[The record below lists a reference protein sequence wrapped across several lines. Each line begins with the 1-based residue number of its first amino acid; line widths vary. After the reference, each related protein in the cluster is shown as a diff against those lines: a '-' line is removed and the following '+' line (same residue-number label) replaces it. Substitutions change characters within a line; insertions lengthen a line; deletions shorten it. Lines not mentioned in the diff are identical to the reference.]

1 MKCRVPN
8 LVWLG
13 AGLAVAFWLIESL
26 LHTFVFDS
34 GSFAITLL
42 GENDPNEVWMRALI
56 SIMFVTFGW
65 IAEYAVRTER
75 LQKEGAQRLNRLLR
89 FLDYVLQSVRRR
101 TEQHGNPTASLPGP
115 AAVSP
120 DSAGAASSKEG
131 TSGEALSIV
140 DLALS
145 EDDVRMLTR
154 FLQELSSF
162 LDVRFK
168 ELYALL
174 ELMHEINMGLLF
186 DQVLERA
193 YETLRLVLPYNRLSV
208 ALIDDD
214 GLTARARWAR
224 SDNPDMKLRQGYAG
238 SLEGSSLRGII
249 ASGEPRIINDLPAYL
264 ETHPDSASTQ
274 MMVAEGIHSSLTCP
288 LISMGKPIGFMF
300 FSSRE
305 SDTYKDAHIDIFK
318 LIAGHLSVVL
328 EKSHLYQQILQE
340 KEKSDRLLLNVVPA
354 RIAARL
360 RAGEQPVVE
369 NFPEVNI
376 LFADIVSFTAFA
388 GRYPPERVVD
398 FLQNIFVEM
407 DRLCDQCGVE
417 KIKTIGDEYMV
428 ISGSSAG
435 AGDKNLRDL
444 AQFALA
450 VLKLVEGMQYPD
462 GSQVRLRIG
471 MHTGR
476 AVAGVIGQRKFA
488 YDIWGDA
495 VNIASRMESC
505 GVAGRIHVSED
516 TYSRLHNG
524 FAFEERGTID
534 VKGKGPMKTYFL
546 MTKK

>member
-1 MKCRVPN
+1 
-8 LVWLG
+8 
-13 AGLAVAFWLIESL
+13 
-26 LHTFVFDS
+26 
-34 GSFAITLL
+34 
-42 GENDPNEVWMRALI
+42 
-56 SIMFVTFGW
+56 
-65 IAEYAVRTER
+65 
-75 LQKEGAQRLNRLLR
+75 
-89 FLDYVLQSVRRR
+89 
-101 TEQHGNPTASLPGP
+101 
-115 AAVSP
+115 
-120 DSAGAASSKEG
+120 
-131 TSGEALSIV
+131 
-140 DLALS
+140 
-145 EDDVRMLTR
+145 
-154 FLQELSSF
+154 
-162 LDVRFK
+162 
-168 ELYALL
+168 
-174 ELMHEINMGLLF
+174 
-186 DQVLERA
+186 
-193 YETLRLVLPYNRLSV
+193 
-208 ALIDDD
+208 
-214 GLTARARWAR
+214 
-224 SDNPDMKLRQGYAG
+224 
-238 SLEGSSLRGII
+238 
-249 ASGEPRIINDLPAYL
+249 
-264 ETHPDSASTQ
+264 
-274 MMVAEGIHSSLTCP
+274 
-288 LISMGKPIGFMF
+288 
-300 FSSRE
+300 
-305 SDTYKDAHIDIFK
+305 
-318 LIAGHLSVVL
+318 
-328 EKSHLYQQILQE
+328 LYQQILQE